1 LAVLMRRALLL
12 PMMPSK
18 VLYCIQQMH
27 QCLDDVRDVAEWIT
41 MVEAIVVTQVE
52 AFTAVPDLAVSDSN
66 RENVSA

>member
-1 LAVLMRRALLL
+1 
-12 PMMPSK
+12 
-18 VLYCIQQMH
+18 
-27 QCLDDVRDVAEWIT
+27 